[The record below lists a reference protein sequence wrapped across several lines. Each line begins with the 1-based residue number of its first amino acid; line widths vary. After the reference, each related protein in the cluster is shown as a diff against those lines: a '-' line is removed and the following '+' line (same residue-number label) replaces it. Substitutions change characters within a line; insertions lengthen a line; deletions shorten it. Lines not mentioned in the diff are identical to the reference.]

1 MKNEI
6 RRRILALRKAMPEY
20 LLKEKSK
27 IITEKVI
34 AHPAY
39 QQAEILLCYIDAKG
53 EVITSDMIEHAW
65 KNGKKV
71 AVPRV
76 HGDIM
81 KFYFIESFEQLEK
94 GCFGIMEPK
103 CECRELT
110 LVPDNSVVIMPGVA
124 FDLKGNRIGYGKG
137 YYDKYFSNYPDVYKI
152 AIAFSLQIVPGI
164 LPDSLDVAADCVVTE
179 DKIML

>member
-1 MKNEI
+1 M
-6 RRRILALRKAMPEY
+6 RKAMPEY

-39 QQAEILLCYIDAKG
+39 QQAELMLCYIDAKG
-53 EVITSDMIEHAW
+53 EVMTSNLIEHAW
-65 KNGKKV
+65 KSGKKV

-81 KFYFIESFEQLEK
+81 KFYFIESFEQLEN
-94 GCFGIMEPK
+94 GCFGIREPK

-124 FDLKGNRIGYGKG
+124 DTWCEGT
-137 YYDKYFSNYPDVYKI
+137 KYIFRAASMTCFFICFMASVW
-152 AIAFSLQIVPGI
+152 AFGFLI
-164 LPDSLDVAADCVVTE
+164 LMDCVNA
-179 DKIML
+179 KK